1 MSRLEERVAQMVT
14 DHDVELVNRI
24 QNQLMSRFEN
34 LNGSDA
40 ILIEYVRDEILDVCD
55 DFMNELAK

>member
-1 MSRLEERVAQMVT
+1 MGRLEERVAQMVT

-34 LNGSDA
+34 LNGSDG
-40 ILIEYVRDEILDVCD
+40 ILVEYVRDEIADVCD
-55 DFMNELAK
+55 DFMNELAN